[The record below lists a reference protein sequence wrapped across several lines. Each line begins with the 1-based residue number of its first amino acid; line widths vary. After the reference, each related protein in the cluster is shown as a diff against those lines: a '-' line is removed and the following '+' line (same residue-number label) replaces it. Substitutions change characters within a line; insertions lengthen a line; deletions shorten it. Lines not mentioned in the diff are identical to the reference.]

1 MLCYCSDFQKERIP
15 ESKFIFID
23 GTFDTAP
30 EGFEQVLVILGQTK
44 NMNLPISYILLPN
57 KLYYTYSKA
66 LSLFM
71 QETQCYFSNRTT
83 FITDFEMAKIKAVKK
98 NFMDNSHY
106 LQYCYFHFCQSII
119 RHFQKYEKN
128 DLINE
133 LISIAKLLPFINQE
147 LVYMVMD
154 EFLQHEIT
162 DKFGKYFE
170 TNYLNKYDFNDWS
183 VYNKPQ
189 QITITNNVAES
200 HNRVLKD
207 NIGHKPSLQKFEIII
222 QEIENNIYNKYE
234 SHSYTEPEVN
244 RADED
249 TFKQK
254 YRKFLTDLRRYEAGR
269 RTTPDVEDRYF
280 SELPFHE
287 DQITLSNPIQLEEP
301 ILSTRIIEESLTTPN
316 IEKTTTKISIK
327 NLDTS
332 AKKILEEKAQELSM
346 EKARSPARRK
356 IIKETFEELQKHET
370 RIEFNQIK
378 NWFNN
383 NKSKF

>member
-1 MLCYCSDFQKERIP
+1 
-15 ESKFIFID
+15 
-23 GTFDTAP
+23 
-30 EGFEQVLVILGQTK
+30 
-44 NMNLPISYILLPN
+44 
-57 KLYYTYSKA
+57 
-66 LSLFM
+66 
-71 QETQCYFSNRTT
+71 
-83 FITDFEMAKIKAVKK
+83 
-98 NFMDNSHY
+98 
-106 LQYCYFHFCQSII
+106 
-119 RHFQKYEKN
+119 
-128 DLINE
+128 
-133 LISIAKLLPFINQE
+133 
-147 LVYMVMD
+147 MD

-162 DKFGKYFE
+162 EKFGKYFE

-207 NIGHKPSLQKFEIII
+207 NIGHKPSLQKFETII
-222 QEIENNIYNKYE
+222 QEIENDIYNKYE
-234 SHSYTEPEVN
+234 SHSYTEPEVS

-269 RTTPDVEDRYF
+269 RTTPDVEDQYF

-287 DQITLSNPIQLEEP
+287 DQITLSNPIQLEAP

-356 IIKETFEELQKHET
+356 IIKETFEELQKHEP